1 MLTVLISAYNIGH
14 SRGVSTTTIAY
25 EKKEAEALAAALK
38 IKDDRQKT
46 KEEAD
51 TKGADRKETIRTVYV
66 PIEKK
71 VIKYVQTPAASAP
84 CLDPVG
90 SVLSNE
96 AIDAAN
102 LAIANASK

>member
-1 MLTVLISAYNIGH
+1 MIALTSAFNLGH
-14 SRGVSTTTIAY
+14 RRGVDTTTIAY
-25 EKKEAEALAAALK
+25 EKKEADAKELALK

>member
-14 SRGVSTTTIAY
+14 RRGVSTTTIAY

-51 TKGADRKETIRTVYV
+51 TKGADRKEAIRTVYV

-71 VIKYVQTPAASAP
+71 VIQYVQTPAASTP
-84 CLDPVG
+84 CLDDTG
-90 SVLSNE
+90 GLLANE

-102 LAIANASK
+102 NAIAAASK